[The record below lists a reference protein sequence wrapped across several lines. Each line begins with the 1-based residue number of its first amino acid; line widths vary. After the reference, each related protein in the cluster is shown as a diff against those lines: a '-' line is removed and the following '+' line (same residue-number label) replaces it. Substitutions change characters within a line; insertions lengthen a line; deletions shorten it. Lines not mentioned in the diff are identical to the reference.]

1 MYASNLANYFSS
13 ASAPPM
19 DVVAAQSNSSAP
31 VEVRWSP
38 PSDAAPAI
46 IGYRIFLGNGQNHL
60 LPSYI
65 TSIGLNSS
73 QVRSISIR
81 SESTQLPSAL
91 ITATVTTAGELR
103 SLYIYTKIIDFL
115 DELHRYQ

>member
-1 MYASNLANYFSS
+1 
-13 ASAPPM
+13 M
-19 DVVAAQSNSSAP
+19 DVIAAQSNSSAS
-31 VEVRWSP
+31 VEVSWSP

-60 LPSYI
+60 LPSYV

-73 QVRSISIR
+73 QVGSVSIR

-91 ITATVTTAGELR
+91 IAATVTTAGKLA
-103 SLYIYTKIIDFL
+103 SNIIANTPNLY
-115 DELHRYQ
+115 